1 MEDKSS
7 NKALSF
13 LESNGLVQAYEK
25 FFNLNNFNRVGLVI
39 IIFMGCACLNQ
50 KNKVSIIQDRNANY
64 SNGNQASNPEE
75 KEEKR
80 KKMLEAAEKREK
92 TQKIKGMTEKGL
104 KEYEDK
110 VKLQQKFPKTNYEPF
125 DYN

>member
-1 MEDKSS
+1 
-7 NKALSF
+7 
-13 LESNGLVQAYEK
+13 
-25 FFNLNNFNRVGLVI
+25 
-39 IIFMGCACLNQ
+39 MGCACLNQ
-50 KNKVSIIQDRNANY
+50 KNKVSIIQDRNSNY